1 MSYNEAEEN
10 TIEDGVQSEDGVLTP
25 DGYAK
30 TFIISKDSN
39 SFFIKL
45 LISDQAPPSKRDPD
59 NFDFLIHLRC
69 KSQGLD
75 DDILSIIDRAAE
87 IMNRHG
93 ERDPD
98 GEIENYKVRINTDKV
113 ILGTNLF
120 IRNEKKDNI
129 SYMAMA
135 SVLYRLLKTIIE
147 ELDILDEIREK
158 GENND
163 KENDEPSYD
172 YKD

>member
-1 MSYNEAEEN
+1 MSYNNTEEN
-10 TIEDGVQSEDGVLTP
+10 TIEDGVKSEDGILTP

-45 LISDQAPPSKRDPD
+45 LISDKAPPPKRDPD

-69 KSQGLD
+69 ASKGLD

-98 GEIENYKVRINTDKV
+98 GEIENYKVRINTDKA
-113 ILGTNLF
+113 IFGTNLF
-120 IRNEKKDNI
+120 IRNEKKDHI

-147 ELDILDEIREK
+147 ELDLLDEIKEK
-158 GENND
+158 EDFQDEEHED
-163 KENDEPSYD
+163 KPSYE
-172 YKD
+172 